1 MVYSRH
7 LMEKT
12 HIMAPTTWCW
22 DSFPPTF
29 LMLSPRAV
37 LKGTGS
43 QSSALHPA
51 LGKCWGEAVGCCSL
65 GTTT

>member
-1 MVYSRH
+1 MLYSRH

-12 HIMAPTTWCW
+12 HITAPTARCW

-29 LMLSPRAV
+29 LMLSPGAV
-37 LKGTGS
+37 PKGTGG

-51 LGKCWGEAVGCCSL
+51 LGKYPGEAIGCCSL